1 MHRTSH
7 HVKIFNGTYLLVLI
21 VFCLVIGSG
30 FLAGRAAG
38 EWAGTLV
45 GKGIGS
51 LEGIEQFK
59 KAMGDGKGAG
69 INSGDI
75 TVTLKQAFAEAG
87 DLQVLTVDASCDNFQ
102 GLGDEDQKATRLL
115 VVYPTK
121 TVFTVDLN
129 QAQIIADL
137 QKKTI
142 SIVLPEPQAELNVD
156 YGKAEILAKKQ
167 FFSPLVGTEDEMLSQ
182 IISQNEMT
190 KSAETAL
197 GKELMESARDA
208 ARSQVYAL
216 CQNLSDGTYRIEE
229 SNITFRT
236 EGA

>member
-1 MHRTSH
+1 M
-7 HVKIFNGTYLLVLI
+7 
-21 VFCLVIGSG
+21 
-30 FLAGRAAG
+30 
-38 EWAGTLV
+38 
-45 GKGIGS
+45 
-51 LEGIEQFK
+51 
-59 KAMGDGKGAG
+59 
-69 INSGDI
+69 NSGDI
-75 TVTLKQAFAEAG
+75 TVTLKQAFAEAVIFRC
-87 DLQVLTVDASCDNFQ
+87 LQWMRPVTIS
-102 GLGDEDQKATRLL
+102 KAWVMQTERQRGCWWSIQ
-115 VVYPTK
+115 PKPFSPSTSTK
-121 TVFTVDLN
+121 PKSP
-129 QAQIIADL
+129 ADS

>member
-1 MHRTSH
+1 M
-7 HVKIFNGTYLLVLI
+7 
-21 VFCLVIGSG
+21 
-30 FLAGRAAG
+30 
-38 EWAGTLV
+38 
-45 GKGIGS
+45 
-51 LEGIEQFK
+51 
-59 KAMGDGKGAG
+59 
-69 INSGDI
+69 
-75 TVTLKQAFAEAG
+75 
-87 DLQVLTVDASCDNFQ
+87 LTVDASCDNFQ
-102 GLGDEDQKATRLL
+102 SLGDTDRKATRLL

-129 QAQIIADL
+129 QAQITADS